1 MAELKVTITGGR
13 KNLGEEMTV
22 ALDGPVIVGR
32 SHSAAIRFS
41 NEEADVSGKHLE
53 FTMEGGQLWVRNLKR
68 DIKVNGAA
76 LATGGRRS
84 VKAGDS
90 FEIGTRARFRVDS
103 VSGVDGAE
111 ADAPSSATGATQV
124 MTEGTF
130 ATATANPTMATRVA
144 TETIVTRVATETE
157 ATRLADAPN
166 LPNDSDETVAM
177 GLADDLSG
185 DDRPT
190 DALTGD
196 GVTTT
201 GSAASTGGGETI
213 ALGGSKDADDDV
225 TRKIPQ
231 WLLDDLNKKQR
242 QREAQK
248 RHVRQSL
255 LAVAILVFAGV
266 LGAIVYARW
275 PKAELEL
282 SVPRIDG
289 TDKADLESHELT
301 FGGHP
306 AFVVDYPRDPRM
318 RKSELDGGR
327 GIDVSTF
334 TGRDRDVPF
343 RLRLSRSTG
352 ADELTRSLSE
362 CAQAKMKAAESA
374 GFVFLSPN
382 EWQSGVCFVESEYPG
397 SVGGALLMR
406 GTPFFRSEYE
416 IVRGEVKWHGI
427 LFVFRNGDT
436 AFVLQREIPER
447 EWTRGRYLL
456 RDDPNIQF
464 HSGFLSRRWDSP
476 GRDGFI
482 TKMDPAAI
490 IADVTHELDMSV
502 PRVSEWPRIKRE
514 LNTLIAISWAKTA
527 QRESALALLK
537 RFREQQDRKYTEF
550 RLNFDLAK
558 TAGQSGLR
566 KMESIRE
573 DCRKVFGV
581 DPSDRRF
588 LLINNPEKWSCLD
601 EP

>member
-53 FTMEGGQLWVRNLKR
+53 FTFEDGRVWVRNLKR
-68 DIKVNGAA
+68 DIKVNGAV
-76 LATGGRRS
+76 LATGERRP
-84 VKAGDS
+84 VKPGDS
-90 FEIGTRARFRVDS
+90 FEIGTRARFRIDS
-103 VSGVDGAE
+103 VSGVDGVE
-111 ADAPSSATGATQV
+111 ADAPSLATGATQV

-144 TETIVTRVATETE
+144 TETIATRAASETE
-157 ATRLADAPN
+157 ATRLADAAN
-166 LPNDSDETVAM
+166 LPNDSDETVAL
-177 GLADDLSG
+177 GLTDDLPR

-190 DALTGD
+190 EALTGD

-213 ALGGSKDADDDV
+213 ALGGRDGE
-225 TRKIPQ
+225 TNKIPQ

-248 RHVRQSL
+248 RHMRQSL

-289 TDKADLESHELT
+289 TDKADLESYELT

-343 RLRLSRSTG
+343 RLRLSRSIG

-382 EWQSGVCFVESEYPG
+382 EWQSGVCFV
-397 SVGGALLMR
+397 
-406 GTPFFRSEYE
+406 
-416 IVRGEVKWHGI
+416 
-427 LFVFRNGDT
+427 
-436 AFVLQREIPER
+436 
-447 EWTRGRYLL
+447 
-456 RDDPNIQF
+456 
-464 HSGFLSRRWDSP
+464 
-476 GRDGFI
+476 
-482 TKMDPAAI
+482 
-490 IADVTHELDMSV
+490 
-502 PRVSEWPRIKRE
+502 
-514 LNTLIAISWAKTA
+514 
-527 QRESALALLK
+527 
-537 RFREQQDRKYTEF
+537 
-550 RLNFDLAK
+550 
-558 TAGQSGLR
+558 
-566 KMESIRE
+566 
-573 DCRKVFGV
+573 
-581 DPSDRRF
+581 
-588 LLINNPEKWSCLD
+588 
-601 EP
+601 

>member
-22 ALDGPVIVGR
+22 AMDGPVIVGR

-53 FTMEGGQLWVRNLKR
+53 FVVEGGRLWVRNLKR
-68 DIKVNGAA
+68 DIKVNGAG
-76 LATGGRRS
+76 LATGERRP
-84 VKAGDS
+84 VKSGDS
-90 FEIGTRARFRVDS
+90 FEIGTRARFRIDS
-103 VSGVDGAE
+103 ISGTDDAE
-111 ADAPSSATGATQV
+111 TDAPSSATGATRA
-124 MTEGTF
+124 MTDATF

-144 TETIVTRVATETE
+144 TETVVTRVATETE
-157 ATRLADAPN
+157 ATRLADAAN
-166 LPNDSDETVAM
+166 LPNASDETVA
-177 GLADDLSG
+177 LVLTDDLPR
-185 DDRPT
+185 DDSPT
-190 DALTGD
+190 EALTG

-201 GSAASTGGGETI
+201 GSATSTGGGETI
-213 ALGGSKDADDDV
+213 ALGGRDGE
-225 TRKIPQ
+225 TNKIPQ

-248 RHVRQSL
+248 RHMRQSL

-289 TDKADLESHELT
+289 TDKADLESYELT

-397 SVGGALLMR
+397 SVGGGMLMR

-427 LFVFRNGDT
+427 LFVFRDGDT

-464 HSGFLSRRWDSP
+464 HPGFLSRRWDSP
-476 GRDGFI
+476 GQDGFI
-482 TKMDPAAI
+482 KKMDPAAI
-490 IADVTHELDMSV
+490 VADVTHELDMSV

-514 LNTLIAISWAKTA
+514 LNTLIAMSWAKTA